1 MTEPFN
7 GKCPVCG
14 RSLTPSKDSLS
25 AFCES
30 GDFQIDLTDWL
41 VIWSRYDE
49 AVRVAGKDAL
59 EALLTANLKKG
70 V

>member
-14 RSLTPSKDSLS
+14 KQLISSKDSLS
-25 AFCES
+25 AICES

-49 AVRVAGKDAL
+49 AVRVAGKEAL
-59 EALLTANLKKG
+59 EALLAANLKK
-70 V
+70 VV